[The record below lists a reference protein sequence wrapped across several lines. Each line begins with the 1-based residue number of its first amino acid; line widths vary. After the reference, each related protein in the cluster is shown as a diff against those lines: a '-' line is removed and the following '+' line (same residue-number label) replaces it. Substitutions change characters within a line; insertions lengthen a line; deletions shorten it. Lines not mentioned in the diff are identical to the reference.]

1 MENLNLNIKASL
13 IFCLFFVVFN
23 LNAQD
28 KTINTENKTNDG
40 KEVISK
46 NKIMLIPFE
55 SRMYLSEIDAKIN
68 QESKLSAKQIKA
80 MMRDG
85 LNEQLYKKLKSKMN
99 VVDMVDDTAK
109 TRKDLDNIYQ
119 YLSYQYQKTPN
130 QENYKAPKNEKET
143 KGVNNGQIVVETT
156 SDSRFMNAKLKN
168 ATLVPYLTGKYK
180 TNLYLFINELDIK
193 SFNSIPGD
201 FSATSNRKI
210 IVHYTIYTYD
220 AKEINSGIAE
230 VEMPSNI
237 NNPSKI
243 INSYFSQ
250 VADLIVARL
259 NKAISVK

>member
-1 MENLNLNIKASL
+1 MIKSNLYFFILLLTVSL
-13 IFCLFFVVFN
+13 TSYS
-23 LNAQD
+23 QD
-28 KTINTENKTNDG
+28 KTIKTDSKTESVN
-40 KEVISK
+40 EFASK

>member
-1 MENLNLNIKASL
+1 MIKSNLYFFILLLTVSL
-13 IFCLFFVVFN
+13 TSYS
-23 LNAQD
+23 QD
-28 KTINTENKTNDG
+28 KTIKTDSKTESVN
-40 KEVISK
+40 ELASK

-237 NNPSKI
+237 NNPNKI

-259 NKAISVK
+259 SKAISVK